1 MIRCTF
7 YGAVRTVTGSV
18 HLVEAGGVRLLLDCG
33 LFQGPRAQAA
43 EINSRF
49 PFPPPSIDAVVL
61 SHAHLDHCG
70 NLPTLVRQ
78 GFRGPIYS
86 TGATRDLA
94 GLVLRDSAKI
104 QQQDAHTVNKVRR
117 GEGQPPVEPLYTA
130 ADVDRVIG
138 RLATVEYG
146 SPIQVGA
153 LRITLANA
161 GHILGSAITVVEA
174 DGRVLGFTGD
184 LGRPS
189 APLLRPPETPP
200 ALDVLITESTYGDR
214 DHEPYATAV
223 PRLGEAI
230 RQTVAHGGAVMIP
243 AFAVDRT
250 QDITHALLRMS
261 EAGQVPAV
269 PTFVDSPMAVNAT
282 QIYRRHPEGL
292 NEAIRAE
299 LERHDDPFGSKAIRY
314 IQSIE
319 DSKALNSRTDPFIVI
334 ATSGMCESGR
344 ILHHLA
350 HHVGDSRSTLLIVS
364 FQAAHTLGRRLAD
377 GVSPV
382 HILGESYDVRLEVK
396 VLPAFSAHA
405 DGTEL
410 LTWVQKIPQVGH
422 IYCVHGEE
430 GQSLALAQRLAAAGY
445 AVDVPTRGQTIEA

>member
-1 MIRCTF
+1 
-7 YGAVRTVTGSV
+7 
-18 HLVEAGGVRLLLDCG
+18 
-33 LFQGPRAQAA
+33 
-43 EINSRF
+43 
-49 PFPPPSIDAVVL
+49 
-61 SHAHLDHCG
+61 
-70 NLPTLVRQ
+70 
-78 GFRGPIYS
+78 
-86 TGATRDLA
+86 
-94 GLVLRDSAKI
+94 
-104 QQQDAHTVNKVRR
+104 
-117 GEGQPPVEPLYTA
+117 
-130 ADVDRVIG
+130 
-138 RLATVEYG
+138 
-146 SPIQVGA
+146 
-153 LRITLANA
+153 
-161 GHILGSAITVVEA
+161 
-174 DGRVLGFTGD
+174 
-184 LGRPS
+184 
-189 APLLRPPETPP
+189 
-200 ALDVLITESTYGDR
+200 
-214 DHEPYATAV
+214 
-223 PRLGEAI
+223 
-230 RQTVAHGGAVMIP
+230 
-243 AFAVDRT
+243 
-250 QDITHALLRMS
+250 
-261 EAGQVPAV
+261 
-269 PTFVDSPMAVNAT
+269 MAVNAT